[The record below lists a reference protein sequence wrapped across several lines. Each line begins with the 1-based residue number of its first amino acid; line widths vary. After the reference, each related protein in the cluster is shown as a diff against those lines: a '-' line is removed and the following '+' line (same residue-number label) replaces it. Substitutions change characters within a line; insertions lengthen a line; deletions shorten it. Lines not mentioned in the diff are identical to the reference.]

1 MNGSDHVRLLL
12 AILCRRWQEA
22 EALTAG
28 TPVDPTAFLELCRE
42 TDVGVWVHARLE
54 ESGRSALIGAE
65 AMARLDAV
73 RSRIRNDNLL
83 LLARNEQALRLLVD
97 AGVKPV
103 ALKGLDVLHRL
114 GVGFDERTMDDV
126 DLLVRE
132 DQLTACIAALEGGGW
147 EAPAEPKR
155 THYIRTSHHL
165 PLVSPGPVVVG
176 FEIHW
181 NLVQENRYSVD
192 VEGMLARARPLDVGG
207 IEILRLDD
215 HDAVA
220 HLLLHHFTHYFD
232 RRLKWMIDLD
242 LLTRQPGFSWAKVVE
257 RVREWGAT
265 AAVGMSVMHLRKIFP
280 ERIPAEVAEQLPVA
294 GWRRALTLPLRSGHP
309 LDLFRNTRRRWV
321 QLYLATVLLERPSMV
336 PGWMLHRATRDRQT
350 GSNPLDR

>member
-1 MNGSDHVRLLL
+1 MSELDHVRLLL
-12 AILCRRWQEA
+12 AILGSRWDEA
-22 EALTAG
+22 ESLTAR
-28 TPVDPTAFLELCRE
+28 TPVDPAAFLEVCRE
-42 TDVGVWVHARLE
+42 TDVGVWVHARLDAC
-54 ESGRSALIGAE
+54 GRTALIGDE
-65 AMARLDAV
+65 AMARLAAL
-73 RSRIRNDNLL
+73 RTRIRNDNLL

-103 ALKGLDVLHRL
+103 ALKGLDVMHRL

-132 DQLTACIAALEGGGW
+132 EQLTASIDALEAAGW
-147 EAPAEPKR
+147 QAPAEPMR

-165 PLVSPGPVVVG
+165 PLVSPGPVEVG

-181 NLVQENRYSVD
+181 NLVQEERYSVD
-192 VEGMLARARPLDVGG
+192 VERLFARAQPLEVGG

-215 HDAVA
+215 HDAAA

-242 LLTRQPGFSWAKVVE
+242 RRTRQPGFSWPQVVE

-265 AAVGMSVMHLRKIFP
+265 AAVGMSLLHLRKIFP
-280 ERIPAEVAEQLPVA
+280 QGIPAELSEQLPVA
-294 GWRRALTLPLRSGHP
+294 GWRRALTAPLRSGHP
-309 LDLFRNTRRRWV
+309 LDLFRDTRRRWV

-336 PGWMLHRATRDRQT
+336 PGWLLHRATRDRRA